1 MTGVPALDP
10 LFRPR
15 SIAIVGASED
25 FVKIN
30 GRPLKFLLDKGYT
43 GRIFP
48 VNPKYGT
55 LAGLPC
61 YPSVSAVPAPVDLA
75 IVAVPA
81 SSVAAALRDCAARQ
95 VRAAVVF
102 SSGFGEMGEEGRAL
116 ERQAAALARE
126 GGFRLLGPNTLGF
139 MNTFD
144 RVMATFSQAGEGEA
158 SPGPVGF
165 VTQSG
170 AFGTAIFELA
180 RQRGL
185 ALGYFVNSGNEAD
198 LDLGDLLAY
207 VVEDSRIRVVAGY
220 IEGLKDGRKVV
231 AAAARALALGKPI
244 VMVKVARSGAGA
256 RAASSH
262 TGSLAGADRV
272 YSGVFGQAGIIR
284 ARNDEQLL
292 DLVAAF
298 ASCPLPAGP
307 GVGIV
312 TQSGG
317 AGVLMADRCEE
328 LGLRVPEL
336 GEATR
341 DALRRVVPAFGAVR
355 NPVDITAQFIA
366 DPELLVKSLTLV
378 LEDPQV
384 DAGIFYLGLMER
396 AATKIA
402 QDLKEVAAGT
412 GKPLVIAWAAAPAA
426 GLQALREGGICVLP
440 SATRAVDAVHGLVTF
455 AASRRTHARRDRAPA
470 PLPPAARA
478 TLASTIERARTE
490 GRHVLGS
497 EAAFGLLASYGVA
510 APRARRARSPGEAV
524 ELLAEIGPPVAL
536 KVESPDILHRSD
548 ASALRLGIA
557 GAAEAR
563 RAFDEVVGAARRH
576 APQARIDGV
585 LVQEMVRGG
594 IEMVV
599 GLHQDPQFGPVVMV
613 GLGGVFIEVLEDV
626 AFGLAPLCREDALEM
641 VRGLRGARILDG
653 VRGHPRADLD
663 ALLDVLVAVSR
674 LGADAGGAIRELDI
688 NPLIVL
694 EPGRGALAVDAL
706 VVLDTD
712 GQP

>member
-1 MTGVPALDP
+1 M
-10 LFRPR
+10 
-15 SIAIVGASED
+15 
-25 FVKIN
+25 
-30 GRPLKFLLDKGYT
+30 
-43 GRIFP
+43 
-48 VNPKYGT
+48 
-55 LAGLPC
+55 
-61 YPSVSAVPAPVDLA
+61 
-75 IVAVPA
+75 
-81 SSVAAALRDCAARQ
+81 
-95 VRAAVVF
+95 
-102 SSGFGEMGEEGRAL
+102 
-116 ERQAAALARE
+116 
-126 GGFRLLGPNTLGF
+126 
-139 MNTFD
+139 
-144 RVMATFSQAGEGEA
+144 
-158 SPGPVGF
+158 
-165 VTQSG
+165 
-170 AFGTAIFELA
+170 
-180 RQRGL
+180 
-185 ALGYFVNSGNEAD
+185 
-198 LDLGDLLAY
+198 
-207 VVEDSRIRVVAGY
+207 VEDSRIRVVAGY
-220 IEGLKDGRKVV
+220 LEGLKDGRKVV
-231 AAAARALALGKPI
+231 AAAARALALGKPV

-262 TGSLAGADRV
+262 TGALAGADRV
-272 YSGVFGQAGIIR
+272 YSGVFAQAGIIR

-366 DPELLVKSLTLV
+366 DPELLVRSLRLV

-455 AASRRTHARRDRAPA
+455 AASRRTHAQRDRAPA

-478 TLASTIERARTE
+478 TLASTIERARTQ

-497 EAAFGLLASYGVA
+497 EEAFGLLASYGVA
-510 APRARRARSPGEAV
+510 APRARRARSPEEAA

-536 KVESPDILHRSD
+536 KVESPDILHKSE
-548 ASALRLGIA
+548 AGALRLGVVD
-557 GAAEAR
+557 AAQAR
-563 RAFDEVVGAARRH
+563 RAFGEVVGAARRH

-585 LVQEMVRGG
+585 LVQEMVQGG
-594 IEMVV
+594 TEMVV

-626 AFGLAPLCREDALEM
+626 VFGLAPLCREDALEM

-653 VRGHPRADLD
+653 VRGRPRADLD

-694 EPGRGALAVDAL
+694 EPGRGALAVDTL

>member
-185 ALGYFVNSGNEAD
+185 SLGYFINSGNEAD

-440 SATRAVDAVHGLVTF
+440 SATRAVDAVHGLVSF
-455 AASRRTHARRDRAPA
+455 AASRRRHAERESGSAPF
-470 PLPPAARA
+470 LPASSAL
-478 TLASTIERARTE
+478 TSTIERARAD
-490 GRHVLGS
+490 GRRVLTS
-497 EAAFGLLASYGVA
+497 EESFALLAGYGVA
-510 APRARRARSPGEAV
+510 VARARRARSPDEAA

-536 KVESPDILHRSD
+536 KVESPDILHRSE
-548 ASALRLGIA
+548 AGALRLDGTVF
-557 GAAEAR
+557 
-563 RAFDEVVGAARRH
+563 AFAFS
-576 APQARIDGV
+576 ITT
-585 LVQEMVRGG
+585 L
-594 IEMVV
+594 V
-599 GLHQDPQFGPVVMV
+599 GLTIGLIPALHASRTDPHSGLLQSSRRTTGGQRRTRSALVV
-613 GLGGVFIEVLEDV
+613 EVLEDV
-626 AFGLAPLCREDALEM
+626 VFGLAPLCRGDALEM

-653 VRGHPRADLD
+653 VRGRPRADLGALVD
-663 ALLDVLVAVSR
+663 ALVAVSR
-674 LGADAGGAIRELDI
+674 LGADAAGAIRELDV

-694 EPGRGALAVDAL
+694 DEGRGALAVDAL
-706 VVLDTD
+706 VVLDQPD
-712 GQP
+712 G

>member
-1 MTGVPALDP
+1 MKAAALDP

-43 GRIFP
+43 GGIFP

-81 SSVAAALRDCAARQ
+81 SSVAAALRDCAGRK

-185 ALGYFVNSGNEAD
+185 SLGYFINSGNEAD

-244 VMVKVARSGAGA
+244 VIVKVACSAAGA

-298 ASCPLPAGP
+298 VSCPLPAGP

-312 TQSGG
+312 TQSVG

-366 DPELLVKSLTLV
+366 DPELLVRSLSVV

-402 QDLKEVAAGT
+402 QDLNKVAAGT

-426 GLQALREGGICVLP
+426 GLRALREGGICVLP
-440 SATRAVDAVHGLVTF
+440 SATRAVDAVDGLVTF
-455 AASRRTHARRDRAPA
+455 AASRRRHAERERGSA
-470 PLPPAARA
+470 PLPPVGSA
-478 TLASTIERARTE
+478 LVSTIERARAD
-490 GRHVLGS
+490 GRRVLTS
-497 EAAFGLLASYGVA
+497 EESFALLAGYGVA
-510 APRARRARSPGEAV
+510 VARARRAGSPDEAA

-536 KVESPDILHRSD
+536 KVESPDILHKSE
-548 ASALRLGIA
+548 AGALRLGIA

-585 LVQEMVRGG
+585 LVQEMVQGG
-594 IEMVV
+594 TEMVV

-626 AFGLAPLCREDALEM
+626 VFGLAPLCRGDALEM

-653 VRGHPRADLD
+653 VRGRPRADLGALVD
-663 ALLDVLVAVSR
+663 ALVAVSR
-674 LGADAGGAIRELDI
+674 LGADAAGAIRELDV

-694 EPGRGALAVDAL
+694 DEGRGALAVDAL
-706 VVLDTD
+706 VVLDQPD
-712 GQP
+712 G